1 MRKLFTVPVVCV
13 AVVMML
19 AVVPGR
25 ETARAQSGHAA
36 PCCGPITP
44 AGERLSSA
52 LDAMDVEQ
60 HWLNHQHINWET
72 GEPDK
77 GEDYTGPGTHTH
89 CSAFAAAAAKRL
101 GVYLL
106 RPPEHGQILLANA
119 QYEWLASDAGRKAG
133 WGALSG
139 MEEAQRLANQGNL
152 VLAAY
157 ESPNEHTPGHVAI
170 VRPSKRSTDTLL
182 ADGPELISA
191 GVRNHNK
198 VNARVAFEHHPGA
211 FPDAIRYYVHI
222 LR

>member
-25 ETARAQSGHAA
+25 ETARAQSGHSA